1 VSNFTDVD
9 ALAHEPEVT
18 VTWLEVPRR
27 LSDYQAVLIP
37 GSKSVIY
44 DMTRLRLAGWPRALE
59 DYLADSSGVVA
70 GLCGGY
76 QMLGRRIED
85 PGGVE
90 GQPSACPGLGL
101 LDITTRIE
109 TIKQVRLS
117 AGTDRL
123 YLAAVTGYEI
133 HMGRT
138 GLGSEVQPFL
148 DLDNG
153 TDGAVSPDG
162 TPRAEASPA
171 SALSHW
177 PVQIHLVPPTAPFLK
192 GAHLLVA
199 ADCVPVAFPGFQ
211 TELLPGKAVMIG
223 CPKFDDRQS
232 YVDKF
237 TQIFKTAGI
246 KSVTCVRM
254 EVPCCSGLPMIIRE
268 AMRAAGVGIPMEEM
282 VVSARGAV
290 LERKRI

>member
-1 VSNFTDVD
+1 MKVKRKIIQIDEEKCTGCGQCAIACAEGAIEIVNGKAKVISDNLCDGLGACIGECPED
-9 ALAHEPEVT
+9 ALHIIEREADEFDETAVEKH
-18 VTWLEVPRR
+18 LEAQSEKARP
-27 LSDYQAVLIP
+27 D
-37 GSKSVIY
+37 
-44 DMTRLRLAGWPRALE
+44 TLACGCP
-59 DYLADSSGVVA
+59 SS
-70 GLCGGY
+70 
-76 QMLGRRIED
+76 
-85 PGGVE
+85 
-90 GQPSACPGLGL
+90 
-101 LDITTRIE
+101 
-109 TIKQVRLS
+109 QVQTFI
-117 AGTDRL
+117 AGTP
-123 YLAAVTGYEI
+123 
-133 HMGRT
+133 GRT
-138 GLGSEVQPFL
+138 
-148 DLDNG
+148 
-153 TDGAVSPDG
+153 DG

-290 LERKRI
+290 LERKRL